1 MDERTGSPELEEF
14 LRWLTVEKMRAQSTV
29 SGYRRDVTNFL
40 GWLDTTEERLT
51 TTAKQRDI
59 TAYVAHLKASELA
72 PASVARATVAIR
84 SFFRFLAAEGI
95 TETDPGASVEV
106 PPVPRP
112 LPKALTLEQ
121 VESLLASPVGDDP
134 TTYRDRAILEVLYG
148 CGLRIGELV
157 GLSDVDVDLD
167 GELLRVFGKGRRE
180 RIVPLGGPAQEALEQ
195 WMSGVGRKAVLDLR
209 RDQGPAEPAVFLS
222 TGGRTRGKR
231 LSRQG
236 AWLVVRGHGERV
248 GLGEELTP
256 HVLRHSCA
264 THMLVNGAKIRYV
277 QELLG
282 HRSISSTQIYTA
294 LRDEEI
300 RLAYDTYHPRAE
312 AELRDK

>member
-1 MDERTGSPELEEF
+1 MNMTGRIVELEDF
-14 LRWLTVEKMRAQSTV
+14 LDWLTVERGRAPSTIA
-29 SGYRRDVTNFL
+29 GYRRDLTRFL
-40 GWLDTTEERLT
+40 DWLSITGEQLT
-51 TTAKQRDI
+51 TVQQSDI
-59 TAYVAHLKASELA
+59 TGHVAHLKNSDLA

-84 SFFRFLAAEGI
+84 SFFRFLAAEEMI
-95 TETDPGASVEV
+95 QTDPGASVEV
-106 PPVPRP
+106 PTVPRG

-134 TTYRDRAILEVLYG
+134 ASCRDRAILEVLYG

-180 RIVPLGGPAQEALEQ
+180 RIVPMGRPAHSAVSQ
-195 WMSGVGRKAVLDLR
+195 WMSGLGRDALSSR
-209 RDQGPAEPAVFLS
+209 RTSASQAEDALFLNQ
-222 TGGRTRGKR
+222 RGSR

-236 AWLVVRGHGERV
+236 AWMVVRRHGERV
-248 GLGEELTP
+248 GLGEILTP

-264 THMLVNGAKIRYV
+264 THMLVNGADIRYV

-282 HRSISSTQIYTA
+282 HRSISSTQLYTA
-294 LRDEEI
+294 FRDEEI
-300 RLAYDTYHPRAE
+300 RQIYDRSHPRAE
-312 AELRDK
+312 MQILDK